1 MNRAVLCAGMAL
13 LIALSGVLGA
23 LAGVAGYLSP
33 QVRNVESTLPD
44 HTPEMAYAL
53 SWPGPSTDNA

>member
-1 MNRAVLCAGMAL
+1 MAL

-44 HTPEMAYAL
+44 HTPETAYAL
-53 SWPGPSTDNA
+53 SSDHPGQD